1 MTTAPP
7 NVQPPADHDGHD
19 HDRGLAFDLST
30 LLNRRRMLQLIG
42 GAGVLALAG
51 CASSATGASGTTA
64 AASALGRIERIERR
78 LGDDGLGHHRGRR
91 EHDRLVGRLR
101 RGRSPRRRPAR
112 SRRTARTA

>member
-51 CASSATGASGTTA
+51 CASSATGASYTTA
-64 AASALGRIERIERR
+64 AASGSSS
-78 LGDDGLGHHRGRR
+78 
-91 EHDRLVGRLR
+91 
-101 RGRSPRRRPAR
+101 RSSGSSAGSATPA
-112 SRRTARTA
+112 SATAGTAGTTG

>member
-51 CASSATGASGTTA
+51 CASSATGASDTTA
-64 AASALGRIERIERR
+64 AASASSSGRPRPR
-78 LGDDGLGHHRGRR
+78 LQA
-91 EHDRLVGRLR
+91 
-101 RGRSPRRRPAR
+101 PRTRAVPPAAP
-112 SRRTARTA
+112 SG